1 MQHEGMQPFQET
13 HPPLSFSI
21 LASCVLP
28 VEQQSDGGD
37 HTNMGFGQQITLE
50 HNGWLARIKPLLR
63 LSFYIIFT
71 HTHKK
76 NAPHYSLL
84 NLYVKITHC
93 MRNRWAGFPLTASIC
108 PRPVCL
114 IITNHEQ
121 RPRQGDRQVNKG
133 FKCLIHFNITGKYK
147 LLLNDSLSKGGCF
160 SPLLHLKRFLQKTVS
175 KFSNF
180 LKS

>member
-1 MQHEGMQPFQET
+1 MQHEEMQPFQET

-28 VEQQSDGGD
+28 IEQQSDGGD

-76 NAPHYSLL
+76 NAPHYRLL

-93 MRNRWAGFPLTASIC
+93 MRNRWAGFPLTASIR